1 MKTEKGTPTQRM
13 LATQQAVMKM
23 RGFYDGAIDGSWG
36 PKSVTAMRDWSM
48 DESFDPALPTRG
60 YPLSS
65 PSRLPKG
72 LVWKPGAAN
81 TISYALLPEADRAA
95 VDALLATFEPLTA
108 SAINDQLEPKQE
120 VKPVEVKPEARP
132 DAAALASQQNQQQQQ
147 NQNVVR
153 QQHQHK
159 K

>member
-1 MKTEKGTPTQRM
+1 MKIEKGTPTQRM
-13 LATQQAVMKM
+13 LAIQQAVMKV

-36 PKSVTAMRDWSM
+36 PKAVNAMRDWSL
-48 DESFDPALPTRG
+48 DASFDPALPTRG

-72 LVWKPGAAN
+72 LVWQPGVAN
-81 TISYALLPEADRAA
+81 TISYALLPEAERKE

-120 VKPVEVKPEARP
+120 VKPVEVKTEVQPTP
-132 DAAALASQQNQQQQQ
+132 PPTQQNQQQQ
-147 NQNVVR
+147 NQNVAR
-153 QQHQHK
+153 NGQQQHQHK